1 MKDERVLAN
10 MVIGANGATS
20 LNHDSAELSSPADRK
35 RFHEIRKMSTA
46 LVVGGNTFRR
56 EHYSKAPMPVYV
68 ATQTPTSSTSTSI
81 FIVAAPEIVVRKAL
95 EDSNGA
101 VLIEGGIR
109 FIAPLL
115 AKGVIDRLFLTRSP
129 ISGDGDFFDFENL
142 HRNYQLDS
150 SNKVDDVTFEEWTPK
165 KAKD

>member
-20 LNHDSAELSSPADRK
+20 LNHDSAELSPPADRK

>member
-1 MKDERVLAN
+1 MKRERVLAN

-20 LNHDSAELSSPADRK
+20 LNDDSAELSPPADRK

-56 EHYSKAPMPVYV
+56 EHYSNAPMPVYV

-95 EDSNGA
+95 EESNGA

>member
-1 MKDERVLAN
+1 MKRERVLAN

-20 LNHDSAELSSPADRK
+20 LNHDSAELSPPADRK

-81 FIVAAPEIVVRKAL
+81 FIVAAPEMVVRKAL
-95 EDSNGA
+95 EESNGA

>member
-142 HRNYQLDS
+142 HRNYQLEI

>member
-1 MKDERVLAN
+1 MKRERVLAN

-20 LNHDSAELSSPADRK
+20 LNHDSAELSPPADRK

-95 EDSNGA
+95 EESNGA

>member
-1 MKDERVLAN
+1 MKRERVLAN

-81 FIVAAPEIVVRKAL
+81 FIVAAPEMVVRKAL
-95 EDSNGA
+95 EESNGA

>member
-1 MKDERVLAN
+1 MKRERVLAN

-20 LNHDSAELSSPADRK
+20 LDHDSAALSTPADRK

>member
-95 EDSNGA
+95 EESNGA

>member
-1 MKDERVLAN
+1 MKHERVLAN

-20 LNHDSAELSSPADRK
+20 LNHDSAELSPPADRK

>member
-1 MKDERVLAN
+1 MKHERVLAN

-20 LNHDSAELSSPADRK
+20 LNHDSAELSPPADRK

-81 FIVAAPEIVVRKAL
+81 FIVADPEIVVRKAL

>member
-1 MKDERVLAN
+1 MKRERVLAN

-20 LNHDSAELSSPADRK
+20 LNDDSAELSPPADRK

-46 LVVGGNTFRR
+46 LVVGGRTFRLER
-56 EHYSKAPMPVYV
+56 YSKAPLPVYV
-68 ATQTPTSSTSTSI
+68 ATQTPTPSTSTS
-81 FIVAAPEIVVRKAL
+81 FFFVADPEIVVRKAL
-95 EDSNGA
+95 EDSKGP

>member
-1 MKDERVLAN
+1 MKRERVLAN

-20 LNHDSAELSSPADRK
+20 LNHDSAELSPPADRK

-81 FIVAAPEIVVRKAL
+81 FIVAAPEMVVRKAL
-95 EDSNGA
+95 EESNGA

-142 HRNYQLDS
+142 HRNYQLEI

>member
-1 MKDERVLAN
+1 

-20 LNHDSAELSSPADRK
+20 LNNDSAELSPPADRK

-150 SNKVDDVTFEEWTPK
+150 SNKVDNYGVNSQNRKNLHLQKLDYE
-165 KAKD
+165 

>member
-20 LNHDSAELSSPADRK
+20 LNHDSAELSPPADRK

-115 AKGVIDRLFLTRSP
+115 EKGVIDRLFLTRSP

>member
-1 MKDERVLAN
+1 MKHERVLAN

-20 LNHDSAELSSPADRK
+20 LNHDSAELSPPADRK

-81 FIVAAPEIVVRKAL
+81 FIVAAPEMVVRKAL
-95 EDSNGA
+95 EESNGA